1 MPDTVDSDSA
11 HGDTIRLHRGFLSQL
26 KTVLQQEPTKRW
38 IQFIALVYTAIGVM
52 ISVQYAAILL
62 LVNTQLPVGG
72 AAILTQYVLIPLFAS
87 GLLAVG
93 LGLSVGSRS
102 TGELAATAASGIGA
116 YLGYLGFVLTIVV
129 ATRIVGSDFV
139 SSAIGVTTEGLLSE
153 LIISG
158 FGIAL
163 VGAGAGYLG
172 FRYAVERDG
181 TDTDSPNS
189 GQANADDD
197 TVPRSRGP
205 LAALTGTFT
214 DKPTANTTWTTVYA
228 FTLLGVGYGVSAILL
243 NIATDG
249 FVPILLTLLASHGV
263 VFSAPLLAAYFG
275 VKAGRMYSNSQA
287 ALVGFVGG
295 GVGFVSMVLV
305 MTLLG
310 SFGPDAGLLNNFSS
324 SIELLQGDVG
334 AASDI
339 LSEGTEMLFGII
351 PRGYELSRVLFIGG
365 LGSAVAGGVA
375 AYAAQGHERWI

>member
-93 LGLSVGSRS
+93 LGLYVGSRS

-116 YLGYLGFVLTIVV
+116 YLGYLGFVLTIVI

-189 GQANADDD
+189 GQA
-197 TVPRSRGP
+197 S
-205 LAALTGTFT
+205 
-214 DKPTANTTWTTVYA
+214 
-228 FTLLGVGYGVSAILL
+228 
-243 NIATDG
+243 
-249 FVPILLTLLASHGV
+249 
-263 VFSAPLLAAYFG
+263 
-275 VKAGRMYSNSQA
+275 
-287 ALVGFVGG
+287 
-295 GVGFVSMVLV
+295 
-305 MTLLG
+305 
-310 SFGPDAGLLNNFSS
+310 
-324 SIELLQGDVG
+324 
-334 AASDI
+334 
-339 LSEGTEMLFGII
+339 
-351 PRGYELSRVLFIGG
+351 
-365 LGSAVAGGVA
+365 
-375 AYAAQGHERWI
+375 